1 MSENNSGRIEARISG
16 SCRGFN
22 RTTPERIAEL
32 ERRRIAAQQV
42 QKGEPTRKF
51 SALVTGASEPENAS
65 GQDPSSVQTDFADGQ
80 EGRPRVLISNHS
92 PAQLNRLGAKNSK
105 KSVLLKG

>member
-1 MSENNSGRIEARISG
+1 MAENNSGRIEARISG

-22 RTTPERIAEL
+22 RTNPERIAEL
-32 ERRRIAAQQV
+32 ERRRVAAQQT

-51 SALVTGASEPENAS
+51 SALVKGVPGPENTS
-65 GQDPSSVQTDFADGQ
+65 GQDVSSLEADSTDGE

-92 PAQLNRLGAKNSK
+92 PAQLNRLGAKTSK